1 MIQKSERWNGS
12 LLLRMFVIRF
22 WKISEKKF
30 TETLTDSYSLV
41 TPFLGG

>member
-1 MIQKSERWNGS
+1 MEWQFIAAYVCHS
-12 LLLRMFVIRF
+12 LLENFG
-22 WKISEKKF
+22 KKF